1 MAGELLN
8 FPGNIKGMVLNL
20 EEDNVGAAIFGDD
33 RHIKEGDTI
42 PQQEKLFACLLDRH

>member
-1 MAGELLN
+1 MN

-42 PQQEKLFACLLDRH
+42 HSTGEKLFACLLVRH